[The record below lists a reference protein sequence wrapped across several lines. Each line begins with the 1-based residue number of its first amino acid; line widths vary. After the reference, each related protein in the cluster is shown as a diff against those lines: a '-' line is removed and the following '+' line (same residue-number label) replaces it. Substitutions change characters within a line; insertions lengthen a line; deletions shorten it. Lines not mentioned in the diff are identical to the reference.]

1 MTDEFVDFYEIL
13 ELPLD
18 ADRSEVRKRIS
29 EIYIEAQ
36 RNLDHRNFNTRVH
49 YQQLFEIILPQ
60 ARYILLDEGRRDDYD
75 RLVRASRGLA
85 GDTRGTSAAPGATAG
100 AAAGAATASQKS
112 PQTTEIGQGNSGF
125 KKSPTGAAGEAPR
138 IDALP
143 ETEVDPQQLERER
156 EELWNKWKRGL
167 QSTMERE
174 AAREKARDDK
184 PSGAA
189 TTPLADRIEAAQT
202 GAPQPQ
208 FAPGE
213 PKAPGA
219 TPRPASSARPQRPRV
234 KFDFGNDAEKVQQTN
249 TPAPTAAPAS
259 PASNAGNAGVGEPRT
274 SGPASGPTPQQI
286 EEGRLNH
293 QREVIRAELENTG
306 LKGLLSGGALVLL
319 PGVIA
324 MTLFMSHYYPANK
337 VSTLP
342 IKSAA
347 LAWLLWLVF
356 LGGLAFF
363 CAQMLSRSMRRKQ
376 ALELQLLPYEELMRR
391 SRKKM

>member
-100 AAAGAATASQKS
+100 AATASQKS

-143 ETEVDPQQLERER
+143 KPRLTRNN
-156 EELWNKWKRGL
+156 WNESARNSGISGSADCKARWSARPPGKKRATTNFRRGYN
-167 QSTMERE
+167 
-174 AAREKARDDK
+174 AARRPHRSRANR
-184 PSGAA
+184 GAA
-189 TTPLADRIEAAQT
+189 TAIRAGRTKGTRRDA
-202 GAPQPQ
+202 
-208 FAPGE
+208 
-213 PKAPGA
+213 
-219 TPRPASSARPQRPRV
+219 SARFFAGLNGPESNSISATTQKKFNRPTRPRRPPLP
-234 KFDFGNDAEKVQQTN
+234 
-249 TPAPTAAPAS
+249 PAPPAMR
-259 PASNAGNAGVGEPRT
+259 AMRGVGEPRT

-347 LAWLLWLVF
+347 LAWLLWFGF
-356 LGGLAFF
+356 LADWRFSAHRCF
-363 CAQMLSRSMRRKQ
+363 PDRCAANRLWNSSSCPTKN
-376 ALELQLLPYEELMRR
+376 
-391 SRKKM
+391 